1 MVDCYWLQGLCIYLV
16 FAMAHCCTYFQIY
29 AEIGGHIQTQRLEI
43 YYNNYLY
50 NVVLLLY
57 IINYITYLVYKLL
70 EEGGYGK

>member
-1 MVDCYWLQGLCIYLV
+1 MYLFSICYGTLLYI
-16 FAMAHCCTYFQIY
+16 FQIY